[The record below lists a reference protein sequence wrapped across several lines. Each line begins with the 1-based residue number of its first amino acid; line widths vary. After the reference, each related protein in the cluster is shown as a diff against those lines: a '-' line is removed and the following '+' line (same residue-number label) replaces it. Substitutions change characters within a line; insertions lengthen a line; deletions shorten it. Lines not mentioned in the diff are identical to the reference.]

1 MLSELWASVTHIF
14 MSIAA
19 TRNGNRYYFLWF
31 TFLSGNSRFMKQLL
45 QLTACNFK
53 IRKKKS
59 WFPEFLRDFIP
70 KIFAKG
76 GRKVCLLTPVFPTM
90 AEKWVIVGI
99 K

>member
-1 MLSELWASVTHIF
+1 M
-14 MSIAA
+14 
-19 TRNGNRYYFLWF
+19 
-31 TFLSGNSRFMKQLL
+31 
-45 QLTACNFK
+45 
-53 IRKKKS
+53 S

-76 GRKVCLLTPVFPTM
+76 GRKVCLLTRDFPTM

>member
-1 MLSELWASVTHIF
+1 

-19 TRNGNRYYFLWF
+19 TRNGNRYYLMWFAFLG
-31 TFLSGNSRFMKQLL
+31 GNSRFMKQLL
-45 QLTACNFK
+45 QLTACSFK
-53 IRKKKS
+53 MRKKMS

-70 KIFAKG
+70 KTFAKG
-76 GRKVCLLTPVFPTM
+76 GRKIYLLKHVFPTM